1 MTPYERALIRLKAF
15 KMLKGW
21 GVAPEGTNPNDP
33 ESMNLYRAWTLQERM
48 KYAADVADWAGRP
61 ASDQG

>member
-15 KMLKGW
+15 ELLHGWANRSPTPDAKDIADRMPIPWGLK
-21 GVAPEGTNPNDP
+21 
-33 ESMNLYRAWTLQERM
+33 ERM
-48 KYAADVADWAGRP
+48 EHAAELVDWACRP